1 MTCSRFVS
9 ALAVVALA
17 TCAAPQGAEAAQAR
31 RSSRV
36 VVRTAVPRVV
46 ARPVFS
52 GRRVVAPF
60 PFRSRVSIGVFAG
73 YPYFYPYAY
82 PYGYSAYGYGPY
94 RYAPYGYVP
103 YGYGYPSAYAAAY
116 GGVRIQ
122 GAPRNA
128 QVFADGYY
136 AGVVDNFD
144 GVFQRLDLTSGAHR
158 IEIRASGL
166 PTVSFDVRV
175 VPGQTITYRA
185 DGRR

>member
-1 MTCSRFVS
+1 M
-9 ALAVVALA
+9 VALA
-17 TCAAPQGAEAAQAR
+17 TCAAPHGAEAGQAR
-31 RSSRV
+31 RSARV
-36 VVRTAVPRVV
+36 VARTAVPRVV

-73 YPYFYPYAY
+73 YPYYYPYAY
-82 PYGYSAYGYGPY
+82 PYGYAAYGYSPYGYGYGPY
-94 RYAPYGYVP
+94 GYAYPPAYGI
-103 YGYGYPSAYAAAY
+103 AY

-144 GVFQRLDLTSGAHR
+144 GVFQRLDLTPGAHR
-158 IEIRASGL
+158 IEVRAPGL
-166 PTVSFDVRV
+166 PTTSFDVRV
-175 VPGQTITYRA
+175 VPGQTITYHA